1 VSTPKEHPPEH
12 SPPLTNDQIAACL
25 EELADLLEAQG
36 ANLFRVRAYRTAAH
50 NLRDLPR
57 PATFETEVLP
67 PAQSQAKQGHHGAF
81 AKIKGFFSAI
91 FG

>member
-1 VSTPKEHPPEH
+1 V
-12 SPPLTNDQIAACL
+12 
-25 EELADLLEAQG
+25 
-36 ANLFRVRAYRTAAH
+36 
-50 NLRDLPR
+50 RDLPR

-67 PAQSQAKQGHHGAF
+67 PAQSQAKQVHHGAF